1 MIICGLIAIVL
12 QSKELAVA
20 SEQTR
25 VNFRE
30 PLARVAIDRF
40 AYAC

>member
-1 MIICGLIAIVL
+1 MVMLPAMRGADMIICGLIAIVL

-30 PLARVAIDRF
+30 L
-40 AYAC
+40 